1 MSPRSQDVERM
12 VDLRESQTNPLD
24 FLGDSSQEHN
34 TGRRHV
40 NSGKRSNG
48 GNGGNGSSGMGESRR
63 EETKS
68 GNKPGVSGV
77 EENGGDLDSA
87 SALAVAVGMV
97 GVGGGWSRR
106 KRRRKQH
113 VARR

>member
-1 MSPRSQDVERM
+1 M

-34 TGRRHV
+34 TGRRHL
-40 NSGKRSNG
+40 NSGKSSNG

-87 SALAVAVGMV
+87 SALAVATLLLQRMNQRDLSSLSLRLKKVML
-97 GVGGGWSRR
+97 
-106 KRRRKQH
+106 KK
-113 VARR
+113 